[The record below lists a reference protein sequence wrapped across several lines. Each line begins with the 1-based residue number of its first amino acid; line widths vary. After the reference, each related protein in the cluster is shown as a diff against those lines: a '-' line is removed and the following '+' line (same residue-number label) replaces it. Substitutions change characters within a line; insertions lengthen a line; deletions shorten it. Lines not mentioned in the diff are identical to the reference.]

1 MTSPFL
7 HIGFGN
13 MVSAHKVV
21 GIVKP
26 NSIYIRNIVRDA
38 REKNRLV
45 SAAAGKRVRSVVLTA
60 DGYVFLSTITSEVL
74 ASRLSSDRLE
84 RESTT

>member
-1 MTSPFL
+1 
-7 HIGFGN
+7 

>member
-1 MTSPFL
+1 VTSPFL

-13 MVSAHKVV
+13 MVWSERVV

-26 NSIYIRNIVRDA
+26 NSVFIRNIIREA

-45 SAAAGKRVRSVVLTA
+45 SAAQGKKVRSVVLTA

-74 ASRLSSDRLE
+74 AARLSNDKLE
-84 RESTT
+84 REPAS

>member
-13 MVSAHKVV
+13 MVWAERVV

-26 NSIYIRNIVRDA
+26 NSVFIRNIIREA
-38 REKNRLV
+38 RENNRLV
-45 SAAAGKRVRSVVLTA
+45 SAAQGKKVRSVVLTT

-74 ASRLSSDRLE
+74 AARLANDKLE
-84 RESTT
+84 REPAS